1 MTDIGC
7 DLPDDNPPLEN
18 IKAILES
25 CETIAVVGISP
36 KEDRDSH
43 RVAKYLQGRG
53 YKIIPLNPGQR
64 EILGERCYRTL
75 MDIPVRID
83 IVNLF
88 LNPVRV
94 PPVVDQAIEIG
105 AKVLW
110 MQSGIVHREAAM
122 KAREAGLTV
131 VMSRCI
137 MRDHMNSFV

>member
-1 MTDIGC
+1 MPPIGC
-7 DLPDDNPPLEN
+7 ELTDDHRPLEN

-25 CETIAVVGISP
+25 CNTIAVFGISP

-43 RVAKYLQGRG
+43 RVAKYLQGQG

-75 MDIPVRID
+75 MDIPVRVD

-94 PPVVDQAIEIG
+94 PPAVDQAIKMG
-105 AKVLW
+105 AKVIW
-110 MQSGIVHREAAM
+110 MQLDIVHREAAM

-131 VMSRCI
+131 VMNRCI
-137 MRDHMNSFV
+137 MRDHMNIFV